1 MKKISVLLTAAA
13 LVCALS
19 ACGSKPYEAE
29 DTSTLTQ
36 QESTAQSVTVDPSYA
51 EPEEVSVLTSGT
63 LNPET
68 IPGKIRGC
76 FYGNGNS
83 LLVLSDSLYLYDTE
97 KDKILANV
105 PVTDQPISVKQYDG
119 GYLVSGIENGSVVST
134 IYDDLLNEKERLVLS
149 ELMSDD
155 FIFGDAVAI
164 SKNGKR
170 LAFAGIRGIYL
181 YDLENKLT
189 SVLQAF
195 ENAGSDDGIGI
206 SMMNHIAFSGDGGD
220 VIYTGLGHSIPIIDG
235 EDGFSIYG
243 YIALDGSSR
252 QITKKDSYEI
262 DGFAVHGNALMMPQS
277 FTKADGT
284 LLTVDL
290 TTKAEKFFRFNSKQ
304 EGKDGV
310 FFSSQGDYA
319 ATAVLENGP
328 MIRIY
333 DVCTGELLCEEMI
346 QDVKDEYRFRVPQVM
361 ILDDS
366 KSCIVLMG
374 HTISDIDTAIYTFDF

>member
-19 ACGSKPYEAE
+19 ACGSKPSEAE

-220 VIYTGLGHSIPIIDG
+220 VIYTGLGHSIPII
-235 EDGFSIYG
+235 E
-243 YIALDGSSR
+243 
-252 QITKKDSYEI
+252 KDSYEI